1 MCIKEEGVAVEG
13 GVEGVRKEC
22 WEVAAVLGEGGDE
35 RVARGHSMRDRK
47 RKGTREKGVEEGM
60 EELGVGKQESLKEEA
75 REVRE

>member
-35 RVARGHSMRDRK
+35 RLHG
-47 RKGTREKGVEEGM
+47 GTR
-60 EELGVGKQESLKEEA
+60 
-75 REVRE
+75 